1 MCQLRLRRVI
11 GICTACFGAGI
22 LFSFLLPGYF
32 LAFLEAILIVFA
44 GIMLLGKHRL

>member
-11 GICTACFGAGI
+11 GICAACFGAGI

-32 LAFLEAILIVFA
+32 LAFLEAVLIVVA
-44 GIMLLGKHRL
+44 GILLFGKNRC